1 MTPSAIQNL
10 YESHSF
16 ALFRRCRRLLNDAEE
31 GRDAMQEVFLMVL
44 ENPDRFRGWSSAST
58 YLFGVAT
65 HLCLNRIRNRAARD
79 ERWQTRVSEALHA
92 RPTELAEGA
101 EARELAAAILRET
114 DEKTAA
120 MAVYHFVDGL
130 TQGEISELVGL
141 SRVTVNQRL
150 QRFRRAA
157 LLRAE
162 AI

>member
-1 MTPSAIQNL
+1 
-10 YESHSF
+10 
-16 ALFRRCRRLLNDAEE
+16 
-31 GRDAMQEVFLMVL
+31 MQEVFLRVL
-44 ENPDRFRGWSSAST
+44 ESPDQFRGWSSAST

-79 ERWQTRVSEALHA
+79 ERWQTRVSDALHS
-92 RPTELAEGA
+92 RPTDLADGA
-101 EARELAAAILRET
+101 EARELAVAILREV

-150 QRFRRAA
+150 RSFRRAA